1 MKKEIQYKYDNGVLI
16 CEEHKTPIYKN
27 KKNGFFCLKC
37 YKDRQKKRLM
47 NKLKAMDYYD
57 QFRLIPIWVLQKE
70 VSIMKIICGG
80 LKNDSCS

>member
-16 CEEHKTPIYKN
+16 CKEHKTPIGKN
-27 KKNGFFCLKC
+27 KNGFFCLKC

-47 NKLKAMDYYD
+47 NKLDATDYYN

-80 LKNDSCS
+80 LKNDLQ